1 MYHINLVV
9 SVLGSLYLWYT
20 MLKKQRIDKMSETRE
35 QRKER
40 ERKEDIQRLRGF
52 RPIDDDFMRCI
63 FRDDIPLAQHVL
75 RIITQKKDLKILSL
89 ETQADMKR
97 LVGARSIC
105 LDAYGTDSTGK
116 KYDLEIQRADKG
128 AGAHRARYHSSVM
141 EIENLNARQDFD
153 ELPDT
158 YTIFITENDIFE
170 KGLSF
175 YPVERINLAT
185 GELFGDGEHILYVN
199 GAYEGND
206 DIGKLM
212 HDFRCSDPNDMLDER
227 MAAKTRYFKET
238 EEGVEYMCKA
248 MEDMRNATAKEK
260 ACEIAINLLN
270 IGKMVYEEIAQV
282 TGLDIKDVEQLA
294 KSK

>member
-1 MYHINLVV
+1 MHFLENKNSIMGDN
-9 SVLGSLYLWYT
+9 
-20 MLKKQRIDKMSETRE
+20 MPETIE

-40 ERKEDIQRLRGF
+40 ERQEDLQRLRGF

-75 RIITQKKDLKILSL
+75 RIITQKKDLEIISL

-105 LDAYGTDSTGK
+105 LDAYGTDSYGK

-141 EIENLNARQDFD
+141 DIENLNAGQDFD

-170 KGLSF
+170 KGLPF
-175 YPVERINLAT
+175 YPIERMNLAI
-185 GELFGDGEHILYVN
+185 GEQFGDGEHILYVN
-199 GAYEGND
+199 GAYEGDD

-212 HDFRCSDPNDMLDER
+212 HDFRCSDPDDMLDEQL
-227 MAAKTRYFKET
+227 AAKTKYYKET
-238 EEGVEYMCKA
+238 EEGVAIVCKA
-248 MEDMRNATAKEK
+248 IEDMRNDTSVRTYVEACRDFGIVDQNEIVKKLLEK
-260 ACEIAINLLN
+260 FKFLTE
-270 IGKMVYEEIAQV
+270 AQARKYV
-282 TGLDIKDVEQLA
+282 
-294 KSK
+294 S